1 MRGFRLCGAYAIAL
15 NFSLTALYDRPSCFN
30 AYFTLGSTNHDHHA
44 PKSVQFDG
52 FYTRSTSLNLS
63 LFRNSIFSVLGVL
76 LVIAG
81 SAHGAE
87 SSSWQPFAS
96 ITPIYQGNGDLDKG
110 GSFTMSGAIVRG
122 GASYDLGGGNRAGV
136 TLSYDYLDYSFTNV
150 SAFGQA
156 PWGNVQ
162 RYGVAAPISF
172 ALNDGWS
179 LRFSPSA
186 DWFKENGAST
196 GDSLVWGATL
206 SGAKQFEGGNRLGLG
221 VGVFSQIEKTSVF
234 PFLVVDW
241 RLGERWRLV
250 NPLASGPTGPAGLE
264 LEYRFDGNW
273 AASVGAAYRAL
284 RFRLS
289 DTGLVSNGV
298 GEETGVPVFLR
309 VTRNFNDQMALHF
322 YGGVVAGGKLRVENS
337 SGDMVR
343 EENFDP
349 APIVGLSF
357 VGRF

>member
-1 MRGFRLCGAYAIAL
+1 M
-15 NFSLTALYDRPSCFN
+15 
-30 AYFTLGSTNHDHHA
+30 
-44 PKSVQFDG
+44 
-52 FYTRSTSLNLS
+52 NLS
-63 LFRNSIFSVLGVL
+63 LFRNSIFSVLGAL

-87 SSSWQPFAS
+87 SSNWQPFAS
-96 ITPIYQGNGDLDKG
+96 VTPIYQGNGDLDKG

-136 TLSYDYLDYSFTNV
+136 TLSYDYLDYSFSNV

>member
-1 MRGFRLCGAYAIAL
+1 M
-15 NFSLTALYDRPSCFN
+15 
-30 AYFTLGSTNHDHHA
+30 
-44 PKSVQFDG
+44 QFDG

-206 SGAKQFEGGNRLGLG
+206 SGAKRFEGGNRLGLG

-264 LEYRFDGNW
+264 LEYCFDGNW

>member
-1 MRGFRLCGAYAIAL
+1 M
-15 NFSLTALYDRPSCFN
+15 
-30 AYFTLGSTNHDHHA
+30 
-44 PKSVQFDG
+44 QFDG

>member
-1 MRGFRLCGAYAIAL
+1 
-15 NFSLTALYDRPSCFN
+15 
-30 AYFTLGSTNHDHHA
+30 
-44 PKSVQFDG
+44 
-52 FYTRSTSLNLS
+52 
-63 LFRNSIFSVLGVL
+63 
-76 LVIAG
+76 
-81 SAHGAE
+81 
-87 SSSWQPFAS
+87 
-96 ITPIYQGNGDLDKG
+96 
-110 GSFTMSGAIVRG
+110 MSGAIVRG

>member
-1 MRGFRLCGAYAIAL
+1 M
-15 NFSLTALYDRPSCFN
+15 
-30 AYFTLGSTNHDHHA
+30 
-44 PKSVQFDG
+44 QFDG
-52 FYTRSTSLNLS
+52 FYARSISLNLS
-63 LFRNSIFSVLGVL
+63 EFRNSIFWVLGAL
-76 LVIAG
+76 LAIAG
-81 SAHGAE
+81 SARGAE
-87 SSSWQPFAS
+87 SGSWQPFGS
-96 ITPIYQGNGDLDKG
+96 ITPVYQGNGDLDKG
-110 GSFTMSGAIVRG
+110 GRFSMSGAIVRG
-122 GASYDLGGGNRAGV
+122 GAFYDFGGGNRAGV
-136 TLSYDYLDYSFTNV
+136 TLSYDYLDYSFSNG

-162 RYGVAAPISF
+162 RYGVAVPISF
-172 ALNDGWS
+172 ALSDGWS

-186 DWFKENGAST
+186 DWFKENGANT

-273 AASVGAAYRAL
+273 ATSVGVAYRAL

-357 VGRF
+357 AGRF

>member
-1 MRGFRLCGAYAIAL
+1 MNL
-15 NFSLTALYDRPSCFN
+15 NFFRS
-30 AYFTLGSTNHDHHA
+30 ST
-44 PKSVQFDG
+44 
-52 FYTRSTSLNLS
+52 LS
-63 LFRNSIFSVLGVL
+63 LLGAL
-76 LVIAG
+76 LVLAG
-81 SAHGAE
+81 SVHGAE
-87 SSSWQPFAS
+87 TSNWQPFVS
-96 ITPIYQGNGDLDKG
+96 VTPVYQGNGDLENG
-110 GSFTMSGAIVRG
+110 GHFNMSGAIMRG
-122 GASYDLGGGNRAGV
+122 GVSYDLGGGSRAGV
-136 TLSYDYLDYSFTNV
+136 TLNYDYLDYSFSNS

-162 RYGVAAPISF
+162 RYGVAVPLSF

-179 LRFSPSA
+179 VRFAPSA
-186 DWFKENGAST
+186 DWFKENGADT

-206 SGAKQFEGGNRLGLG
+206 SGTKQFDGGNRLGVG

-241 RLGERWRLV
+241 RLGDHWRLV
-250 NPLASGPTGPAGLE
+250 NPLATGPTGPAGLE
-264 LEYRFDGNW
+264 LEYRFDGGW
-273 AASVGAAYRAL
+273 AASVGAAYRVL

-289 DTGLVSNGV
+289 DTGQVSNGV
-298 GEETGVPVFLR
+298 GQETGVPVFLR
-309 VTRNFNDQMALHF
+309 LTRNFTDQMALHI
-322 YGGVVAGGKLRVENS
+322 YGGVVVGGELRVENS